1 MLELKAMYYK
11 EKLKLKLRDVEAK
24 EAVAKNLNLLI
35 SKLDN
40 KL

>member
-24 EAVAKNLNLLI
+24 EAIAKQLNILISNLN
-35 SKLDN
+35 K
-40 KL
+40 

>member
-24 EAVAKNLNLLI
+24 EAIAERLNILISNLN
-35 SKLDN
+35 K
-40 KL
+40 